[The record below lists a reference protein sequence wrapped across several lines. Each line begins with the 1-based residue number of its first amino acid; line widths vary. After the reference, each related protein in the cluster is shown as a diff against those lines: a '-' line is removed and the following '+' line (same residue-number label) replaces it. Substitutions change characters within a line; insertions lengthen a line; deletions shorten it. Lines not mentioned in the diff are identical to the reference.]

1 MKKFVENKKLIT
13 AIAVII
19 IVILIIVYT
28 YFYSPD
34 YEYITEE
41 SFFNETILET
51 TETNEFKTEEIL
63 EKNLISVHIAGS
75 VKKEGVIQIEESS
88 RLIDA
93 IEKAGGLTE
102 KADLSNVNLAYEIK
116 DGQKIYIPNKKDE
129 ENKGIIMTEMPN
141 YIIPK
146 EETTT
151 ESGTLII
158 NINNATQTELE
169 QLPGIGP
176 SIASSIINYRKEKGN
191 FKNIEEIKNV
201 EGIGQAKYNKIK
213 NYICI

>member
-88 RLIDA
+88 RLIDV

>member
-41 SFFNETILET
+41 SFFNEIIVE
-51 TETNEFKTEEIL
+51 ENKISESNPEEII
-63 EKNLISVHIAGS
+63 EENLISIHIAGS
-75 VKKEGVIQIEESS
+75 VAKEGVIQIEDNS
-88 RLIDA
+88 RLIDV

-102 KADLSNVNLAYEIK
+102 QADLSNVNLAYEIK

-129 ENKGIIMTEMPN
+129 ENIGIIMTEMPN
-141 YIIPK
+141 YITSK

-151 ESGTLII
+151 ENGVLMI
-158 NINNATQTELE
+158 NINKSTQTELE

-176 SIASSIINYRKEKGN
+176 SIASSIIKYRKEKGN

-201 EGIGQAKYNKIK
+201 EGIGESKYNKIK
-213 NYICI
+213 DYICI

>member
-1 MKKFVENKKLIT
+1 MKKFVENKKIIT

-28 YFYSPD
+28 YFYSPE

-41 SFFNETILET
+41 SFFNEIIVE
-51 TETNEFKTEEIL
+51 ENKISESNAEEII
-63 EKNLISVHIAGS
+63 EENLISIHIAGS
-75 VKKEGVIQIEESS
+75 VAKEGVIQIEENS
-88 RLIDA
+88 RLIDV

-102 KADLSNVNLAYEIK
+102 QADLSNVNLAYEIK

-129 ENKGIIMTEMPN
+129 ENIGIIMTEMPN
-141 YIIPK
+141 YITSK

-151 ESGTLII
+151 ESGVLII

-176 SIASSIINYRKEKGN
+176 SIASSIIKYRKEKGN

-201 EGIGQAKYNKIK
+201 EGIGESKYNKIK
-213 NYICI
+213 DYICI

>member
-13 AIAVII
+13 VIATII

-51 TETNEFKTEEIL
+51 TEANELKTEEIL

-75 VKKEGVIQIEESS
+75 VAKEGVIQIEENS
-88 RLIDA
+88 RLIDV

-116 DGQKIYIPNKKDE
+116 DGQKIYIPNKEDE

-141 YIIPK
+141 YIIPT
-146 EETTT
+146 EETAT
-151 ESGTLII
+151 ENGVLMI
-158 NINNATQTELE
+158 NINKSTQTELE

-176 SIASSIINYRKEKGN
+176 SIASSIIKYRKEKGN

-201 EGIGQAKYNKIK
+201 EGIGESKYNKIK
-213 NYICI
+213 DYICI